1 MTCGTPSRISGAR
14 PRRRRDHERATR
26 RLADARRAHAVELAA
41 LREAL
46 DDAIAET
53 ARANMERDVAR
64 LKRLDEDE
72 AEQTRKN
79 ASDAPL
85 SPRARRRRRASENGN
100 EKRHRTPRTL

>member
-14 PRRRRDHERATR
+14 PRRFAATTSARRGVWRM
-26 RLADARRAHAVELAA
+26 RRAHAVELAA

-72 AEQTRKN
+72 AEQ
-79 ASDAPL
+79 ASAPDAPL
-85 SPRARRRRRASENGN
+85 SPRAPSSTRSENGN